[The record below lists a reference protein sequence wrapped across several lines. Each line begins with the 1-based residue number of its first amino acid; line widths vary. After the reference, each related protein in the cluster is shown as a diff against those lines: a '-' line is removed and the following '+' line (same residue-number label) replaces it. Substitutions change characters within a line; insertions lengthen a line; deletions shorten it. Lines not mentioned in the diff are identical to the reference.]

1 MIASVIAA
9 NVKVL
14 CAVWDLMYYTFN
26 LAPKMIKVINANFT
40 TSAHIAQSTCYK
52 LVRIYSTELNLK
64 DKPFFFSFLE
74 RWQKILCGTNGD
86 SLVRYA
92 KKYVGSNP
100 TIVSKNK
107 KIWIKKLKMAKN
119 LFNAFR
125 KVKIENTLYAGG
137 KTEYSQMN
145 ERELK
150 ETVLICVDNMIN
162 YSTINCCE
170 FQNRNFLEKV
180 KIIIENNE
188 IN

>member
-1 MIASVIAA
+1 M
-9 NVKVL
+9 
-14 CAVWDLMYYTFN
+14 
-26 LAPKMIKVINANFT
+26 
-40 TSAHIAQSTCYK
+40 
-52 LVRIYSTELNLK
+52 
-64 DKPFFFSFLE
+64 DKE
-74 RWQKILCGTNGD
+74 IE
-86 SLVRYA
+86 
-92 KKYVGSNP
+92 
-100 TIVSKNK
+100 
-107 KIWIKKLKMAKN
+107 MAKN